1 MPFTPISLPI
11 QQILMTN
18 FVTDIATITNANTLL
33 LQAKLEDLINDLEI
47 DITNTSIGSTNPINY
62 LKAQTVILQDTGLI
76 YQAGSPT
83 PTIIATLAKNISN
96 ESILTVD
103 HIVTNLTA
111 GFNTITTNDLTIN
124 TTATFDGT
132 STFNAPVTINSSVIE
147 SKETVQADLLWT
159 GVPGTPA
166 ESTITL
172 SNTSR
177 QNIFLTLNAS
187 TAPDPTPVY
196 DGSTSVDPNIT
207 EFRINIDFDL
217 TNPPAQNTKFTIYI
231 VDVINSAS
239 LTSIANTTII
249 PYAPYV
255 QTWANPIK
263 FIAGT
268 NLNTTNSIILHDN
281 ANSVGIPNASTYAPY
296 GSSVTFNYI
305 IDSTTNDRLLATS
318 LVGTS
323 LF

>member
-47 DITNTSIGSTNPINY
+47 DIATTSIGTTNAISY
-62 LKAQTVILQDTGLI
+62 LKAQSVILQDSGLI
-76 YQAGSPT
+76 YQAGLPT
-83 PTIIATLAKNISN
+83 PTVIATLNKNVSN

-103 HIVTNLTA
+103 RIISNISA
-111 GFNTITTNDLTIN
+111 SFDAITTNDITIVNSATLTG
-124 TTATFDGT
+124 TTV
-132 STFNAPVTINSSVIE
+132 FNAPVTINSSVIE
-147 SKETVQADLLWT
+147 SKENVLANLTWT
-159 GVPGTPA
+159 GVVGTPA
-166 ESTITL
+166 EATITL

-187 TAPDPTPVY
+187 TTPATNPVY
-196 DGSTSVDPNIT
+196 DGLTTVDPNIS
-207 EFRINIDFDL
+207 EFNIIIDFDL

-231 VDVINSAS
+231 VDVINSVS
-239 LTSIANTTII
+239 STSIATV
-249 PYAPYV
+249 PSAPYV
-255 QTWANPIK
+255 QTWGSPIK

-268 NLNTTNSIILHDN
+268 NLNTTNTILLHDD
-281 ANSVGIPNASTYAPY
+281 ASSVGVAAATTYLPY
-296 GSSVTFNYI
+296 GASVTFNYI
-305 IDSTTNDRLLATS
+305 IDSNSDDRLLATS

-323 LF
+323 VF

>member
-47 DITNTSIGSTNPINY
+47 DIANTSIGTDNPINY

-76 YQAGSPT
+76 YQTGSPT

-111 GFNTITTNDLTIN
+111 GFDTVTLNDLTAN
-124 TTATFDGT
+124 TSATFAGT
-132 STFNAPVTINSSVIE
+132 VDFGAPITINSSVIE
-147 SKETVQADLLWT
+147 SKENVQADLLWS
-159 GVPGTPA
+159 GVSGTPA
-166 ESTITL
+166 EATITL

-177 QNIFLTLNAS
+177 QNIFLTLKAS

-196 DGSTSVDPNIT
+196 DGSTAIDSNIN
-207 EFRINIDFDL
+207 EFNIIIDFDA
-217 TNPPAQNTKFTIYI
+217 TNPPAQNTKFTIYL
-231 VDVINSAS
+231 VDVINSVS
-239 LTSIANTTII
+239 LTSIIT
-249 PYAPYV
+249 PYV
-255 QTWANPIK
+255 QTWASPVK

-281 ANSVGIPNASTYAPY
+281 VNSVGISNSNTYNQY
-296 GSSVTFNYI
+296 GASVTFNYI
-305 IDSTTNDRLLATS
+305 IDANNDDRLLATS

-323 LF
+323 VF

>member
-47 DITNTSIGSTNPINY
+47 DIATTSIGTTNPINY

-83 PTIIATLAKNISN
+83 PAIIATLAKNISN

-103 HIVTNLTA
+103 HIVTNMTA
-111 GFNTITTNDLTIN
+111 GFDTVTTNDLTITN
-124 TTATFDGT
+124 SATFTGT
-132 STFNAPVTINSSVIE
+132 AVFNAPVTINSSVIE
-147 SKETVQADLLWT
+147 SKETVQADLLWN
-159 GVPGTPA
+159 GVGGNPA
-166 ESTITL
+166 EATITL

-177 QNIFLTLNAS
+177 QNIFLTLKAS

-196 DGSTSVDPNIT
+196 NGSGIVNVTIPEFNI
-207 EFRINIDFDL
+207 IIDFDL

-231 VDVINSAS
+231 VDIVNSS
-239 LTSIANTTII
+239 LTSIAS
-249 PYAPYV
+249 PLAPYV
-255 QTWANPIK
+255 QTWASPIK

-281 ANSVGIPNASTYAPY
+281 ASNVGVPDTTTLNQY

-305 IDSTTNDRLLATS
+305 IDSTSDDRLLATS